1 MILSL
6 PALTWRDTSWEQS
19 LRGMSSS
26 ADKTAQVPR
35 RHTDKTI
42 VSLLSTSLVLV
53 YYLLVL
59 TFSGGKQVSAL

>member
-35 RHTDKTI
+35 RHTDKTTI
-42 VSLLSTSLVLV
+42 SLLSISLVLV
-53 YYLLVL
+53 YYLSVL
-59 TFSGGKQVSAL
+59 TNSGVKHVSAL